1 METIKKEKNPTEF
14 FIGLLTGE
22 GIKVF
27 SQTHLLFEKMKKKKL
42 SRKVK

>member
-1 METIKKEKNPTEF
+1 METIKKEKNPIEF

-27 SQTHLLFEKMKKKKL
+27 SQTKDVFEKMKKKEL